1 MWLLERIF
9 QVKCLTITVD
19 DMTVYSGE
27 VFEFQ
32 WQENA
37 EQICVTGRFKPPMG
51 FIEQLKQAAATQ
63 AQQQQPQVVPP
74 QPPTIPDG
82 TVPPELRA
90 VLDGDQE

>member
-19 DMTVYSGE
+19 DITIYSGE

-37 EQICVTGRFKPPMG
+37 EQICVTGRFKAPVG
-51 FIEQLKQAAATQ
+51 FMEQLKQAAAAQ
-63 AQQQQPQVVPP
+63 AQQQPQVAAPVPTVP
-74 QPPTIPDG
+74 NG
-82 TVPPELRA
+82 TVPPELKA
-90 VLDGDQE
+90 VVDGDQE